1 VRRQLY
7 ARLVRTT
14 SIDVRLGWA
23 ATLTLVA
30 VVVGALATTARADD
44 KGTATAVIMAQLS
57 LLDQER
63 ALNKC
68 LAASPRKNTPCI
80 TRAAKKLAAV
90 AAQGIAQIKAAVDGT
105 ESACVRTVATQELQ
119 IHGLWRRGALAL
131 AQNKRKQAKALI
143 IKSDQVLQAQRR
155 IQPRCFADVLT
166 AP

>member
-1 VRRQLY
+1 MY

-14 SIDVRLGWA
+14 STGARPGWA
-23 ATLTLVA
+23 ATLALA
-30 VVVGALATTARADD
+30 VVVAGALATSVRADD
-44 KGTATAVIMAQLS
+44 KGAATAVVTAQLS

-80 TRAAKKLAAV
+80 TRAARKLAAV
-90 AAQGIAQIKAAVDGT
+90 AAQGIAQIKAALDGT
-105 ESACVRTVATQELQ
+105 EAACVRTVASQELT

-131 AQNKRKQAKALI
+131 ANNKRKQAKALI

-166 AP
+166 GP

>member
-7 ARLVRTT
+7 ARLVRTI
-14 SIDVRLGWA
+14 SIGARPGWA
-23 ATLTLVA
+23 ATLALAFVVA
-30 VVVGALATTARADD
+30 GALATSVRADD
-44 KGTATAVIMAQLS
+44 KGAATAVVTAQLS
-57 LLDQER
+57 LLDQES

-80 TRAAKKLAAV
+80 TRAARKLAAV
-90 AAQGIAQIKAAVDGT
+90 AAQGIAQIKAALDGT
-105 ESACVRTVATQELQ
+105 EAACVRTVATQELT

-131 AQNKRKQAKALI
+131 ANNKRKQAKALI

-166 AP
+166 GP

>member
-1 VRRQLY
+1 MY
-7 ARLVRTT
+7 ARLVRRT
-14 SIDVRLGWA
+14 SIRVRPGWA
-23 ATLTLVA
+23 ATLALA
-30 VVVGALATTARADD
+30 VVVAGAFATGVRADD
-44 KGTATAVIMAQLS
+44 KGAATAVVTAQLS

-80 TRAAKKLAAV
+80 TRAARKLAAV
-90 AAQGIAQIKAAVDGT
+90 AAQGIAQIKAALDGT
-105 ESACVRTVATQELQ
+105 EATCVRTVATQELT

-131 AQNKRKQAKALI
+131 ANNRRKQAKALI

-166 AP
+166 GP

>member
-1 VRRQLY
+1 MRRQLY
-7 ARLVRTT
+7 ARLVRRI
-14 SIDVRLGWA
+14 SIGARPGLA
-23 ATLTLVA
+23 ATLALAFVVA
-30 VVVGALATTARADD
+30 GALATSVRADD
-44 KGTATAVIMAQLS
+44 KGAATAVVTAQLS

-80 TRAAKKLAAV
+80 TRAARKLAAV
-90 AAQGIAQIKAAVDGT
+90 AAQGIAQIKASLDGT
-105 ESACVRTVATQELQ
+105 EVACVRTVATQELT

-131 AQNKRKQAKALI
+131 ANNKRKQAKALI

-166 AP
+166 GP

>member
-1 VRRQLY
+1 LY
-7 ARLVRTT
+7 ARLFRTT
-14 SIDVRLGWA
+14 SIGARPGWA
-23 ATLTLVA
+23 ATLALA
-30 VVVGALATTARADD
+30 VVVAGAFATSVRADD
-44 KGTATAVIMAQLS
+44 KGAATAVVTAQLS

-80 TRAAKKLAAV
+80 TRAARKLAAV
-90 AAQGIAQIKAAVDGT
+90 AAQGIAQIKASLDGT
-105 ESACVRTVATQELQ
+105 EAACVRTVATQELT

-131 AQNKRKQAKALI
+131 ANNKRKQAKALI

-166 AP
+166 GP